1 MKSARFLKT
10 GLAAALT
17 AAFCLRSGQAQHCLW
32 ARQISGANARAE
44 ATGLQVS
51 DEEILFTGR
60 ADKTVRIGRTP
71 LPASGTG
78 DSFVLRFSLEGDYRT
93 SDSLPASQNPAITE
107 TEPDYKW
114 VLKTRSRNQNYYLA
128 YGLSTPL
135 RIPQNLNWSL
145 AFLDGSGHRLWEH
158 PLPENQSVNDLILL
172 RDGKCLVVGR
182 EERSEEDSQILVAL
196 WNEYGKEVWRRYL
209 GGKFRDEALSAAED
223 AEGNLYVGGFFTAD
237 STFLGNSRD
246 LSGNDRDGF
255 IACFDKAGQ
264 ERFLYRQRGSGW
276 NSVRKIALTAMGNVA
291 FAADFSGSDWR
302 LGPFGLNRE
311 GSQDLV
317 VGLVDPRLNRK
328 RDNQIRI
335 FPNPAREVVYFG
347 LEKPLGKG
355 KLKARLERKD
365 GSVLQ
370 EMEIRGTPGSSYRF
384 NVSNTEPGMYFLVVE
399 SRGKRISEKIRVE

>member
-1 MKSARFLKT
+1 MKSARFPET
-10 GLAAALT
+10 ALAIFLASV
-17 AAFCLRSGQAQHCLW
+17 FSMKPGFSQHCLW
-32 ARQISGANARAE
+32 ARQISGPEARAE
-44 ATGLQVS
+44 VTGLQVAG
-51 DEEILFTGR
+51 EEILFTGR
-60 ADKTVRIGRTP
+60 ADKSVRCGRTS
-71 LPASGTG
+71 LNNSGNG
-78 DSFVLRFSLEGDYRT
+78 DSFFLRFSTEGDFRI
-93 SDSLPASQNPAITE
+93 SDSLPARESPARGETE
-107 TEPDYKW
+107 TDYTW

-172 RDGKCLVVGR
+172 RDGKCLIAGR
-182 EERSEEDSQILVAL
+182 EQRGEGDSQIMVSL
-196 WNEYGKEVWRRYL
+196 WNEYGKEIWHRTL
-209 GGKFRDEALSAAED
+209 GGRFADEALTAAED
-223 AEGNLYVGGFFTAD
+223 AEGNLYIGGYFSAD
-237 STFLGNSRD
+237 STFLGNTRD

-255 IACFDKAGQ
+255 IACFDKSGQ

-276 NSVRKIALTAMGNVA
+276 NAVRKIALTNLGNLA
-291 FAADFSGSDWR
+291 FAADFSGPDWR

-311 GSQDLV
+311 GKQDLV

-328 RDNQIRI
+328 RENQIRI
-335 FPNPAREVVYFG
+335 FPNPSREVVYFG

-384 NVSNTEPGMYFLVVE
+384 NVSNTEPGMYFLVIE
-399 SRGKRISEKIRVE
+399 NRGARISEKIRVE